1 MMMMMMMM
9 LGLAGF
15 GLVIIMMNVQLT
27 CPCSSSQATP
37 PLQSEALLGFQV
49 VLGSR
54 LLLWIV
60 FVLLS
65 VVFDVF
71 LYLYFSIYVF
81 CILFTTHFDSERQR
95 GISGPPSF
103 GKKS

>member
-1 MMMMMMMM
+1 MMLKLTCPCSSNQATPRYNIIMMMMMMM

-27 CPCSSSQATP
+27 CPCSSNQAAP

-54 LLLWIV
+54 LLL
-60 FVLLS
+60 
-65 VVFDVF
+65 
-71 LYLYFSIYVF
+71 
-81 CILFTTHFDSERQR
+81 
-95 GISGPPSF
+95 
-103 GKKS
+103 

>member
-1 MMMMMMMM
+1 MLKLTCPCNSNQAAPRYNMKMMMLMMMIMM
-9 LGLAGF
+9 LGLADF

-54 LLLWIV
+54 LLL
-60 FVLLS
+60 
-65 VVFDVF
+65 
-71 LYLYFSIYVF
+71 
-81 CILFTTHFDSERQR
+81 
-95 GISGPPSF
+95 
-103 GKKS
+103 